1 MDKSQITSLLQ
12 TMGIDTQ
19 NINSDKLMKMMSKI
33 KDPTNIDPEILSE
46 FTNILTKNNEK
57 KNTNT
62 KNTKTIKFGRN
73 EKCPCESGKKWKNC
87 CI

>member
-46 FTNILTKNNEK
+46 FTDILTKNNEQ
-57 KNTNT
+57 

>member
-1 MDKSQITSLLQ
+1 MNKSQITSLLQ
-12 TMGIDTQ
+12 KMGIDTQ
-19 NINSDKLMKMMSKI
+19 NINSDKLNKMMSKI
-33 KDPTNIDPEILSE
+33 KDPTNIDPEILTE
-46 FTNILTKNNEK
+46 FTNILTKNNEQI
-57 KNTNT
+57 NTKT